1 MQAAIAKC
9 PRQNNKNAS
18 SVMDTNA
25 LANAFIAVDQGGK
38 PHDGMRI
45 KFEKR
50 SAYNKTTKQSF
61 DTATDKLSPSTD
73 LAFADIATGLF
84 NDSDRHQ
91 VP

>member
-50 SAYNKTTKQSF
+50 SA
-61 DTATDKLSPSTD
+61 
-73 LAFADIATGLF
+73 
-84 NDSDRHQ
+84 
-91 VP
+91 